1 MAKKLTLEDK
11 IAKIVDYCAL
21 EKECAFD
28 DEKVA
33 FKVELETTANETGV
47 TNAYTNEIE
56 DITSLIQSLESVARR
71 AQDETKYVEEVWTVR
86 AWVIVYKK
94 DIPIDKF
101 AVDDYEINFENGI
114 EVQ

>member
-1 MAKKLTLEDK
+1 MAKKLTLKDK

-28 DEKVA
+28 DEKVI
-33 FKVELETTANETGV
+33 FKVEFETTANETGL

-56 DITSLIQSLESVARR
+56 DITSLIQSLESAARI
-71 AQDETKYVEEVWTVR
+71 AQDETKYTEEVWTVR

-94 DIPIDKF
+94 DILIDKF
-101 AVDDYEINFENGI
+101 AVDDFEINFERGVEI
-114 EVQ
+114 